1 LDGVKDG
8 VDALNFLEANTVVE
22 SLVLKEDGA
31 APAASPEEGTKMGI
45 SLSFGDN
52 VANLLV
58 IASTEGWNSGVFMLN
73 FLLGSLLSDGFWDDA
88 AVESTGSAD
97 EDDVKVA
104 LVTEFP
110 DADFKDEFLEAFWCW
125 PA

>member
-1 LDGVKDG
+1 MKDG

-58 IASTEGWNSGVFMLN
+58 IPSTEGWNSGVFMLN

-88 AVESTGSAD
+88 AVESTGSTD

>member
-1 LDGVKDG
+1 MKDG